1 MAAMSWD
8 RQALRAEV
16 SRQLAGLDGLE
27 VDLPRLE
34 AHAQALAEGRLGPQ
48 QNRFEADPDPA
59 GPADVDLVAG
69 FSEAD
74 RERYRALGREALA
87 QGRVA
92 VAVLN
97 GGMATRFGGVVKG
110 VVEAVAGRSFL
121 EIKLA
126 QASAAGPVP
135 LLVMNSFA
143 TQRATLAFLQERG
156 LDQRVEVFLQSVS
169 LRLTPSGEL
178 FRDARGALSLYA
190 PGHGDFPEALR
201 SSGQLAKL
209 ERSGVSFVL
218 LSNVDNLGAE
228 PDALVIGY
236 HVAHGKPLTCE
247 VAEVAPGDVGGTPAL
262 AGGRLQIV
270 EGFRFSDSFD
280 FSRLHFLATNTFV
293 FSLEAL
299 REPVPLRWFYVEK
312 RVDGRP
318 AVQMERLVNE
328 LSALVETAYLATQR
342 GGPQGRFFPIKSPED
357 LERLRADPAL
367 VERFASV

>member
-1 MAAMSWD
+1 MTWD
-8 RQALRAEV
+8 RDALRAEV
-16 SRQLAGLDGLE
+16 SRQLDGLDGLE
-27 VDLPRLE
+27 VDLQLLE
-34 AHAQALAEGRLGPQ
+34 EHAQALAEGRLGPE
-48 QNRFEADPDPA
+48 QNCFEGDPEPA
-59 GPADVDLVAG
+59 GPDQVDSAAA
-69 FSEAD
+69 FSEHE

-110 VVEAVAGRSFL
+110 AVEAVAGRSFL

-143 TQRATLAFLQERG
+143 TQRASAEFLRERG
-156 LDQRVEVFLQSVS
+156 LDARVEAFLQSVS
-169 LRLTPSGEL
+169 LRLTRGGDL
-178 FRDARGALSLYA
+178 FRDASGALSLYA
-190 PGHGDFPEALR
+190 PGHGDFPAALR
-201 SSGQLAKL
+201 ASGKLAQL
-209 ERSGVSFVL
+209 ERRGVSFLL

-228 PDALVIGY
+228 PDPLVIGY
-236 HVAHGKPLTCE
+236 HIAHGRPLTCE
-247 VAEVAPGDVGGTPAL
+247 VAEVAAGDVGGTPAL

-270 EGFRFSDSFD
+270 EGFRFSEGFD

-293 FSLEAL
+293 FSLETL
-299 REPVPLRWFYVEK
+299 RQPHPLRWFYVER

-328 LSALVETAYLATQR
+328 LSALVDSAYLATQR
-342 GGPQGRFFPIKSPED
+342 DGPQGRFFPIKSPED
-357 LERLRADPAL
+357 LERLRADPLL